1 MAEGIIQV
9 SISVNNLFQQ
19 ELMKVIQ
26 AIYEEHRV
34 MITGIEVDWYHT
46 INGDS
51 RITSCEV
58 RTELFHDIRTTG

>member
-9 SISVNNLFQQ
+9 SISVNNLFQK

-34 MITGIEVDWYHT
+34 MITGIEVDWSHT
-46 INGDS
+46 INDDS